1 VTFDLSELSI
11 ILIAMVVGG
20 FVKGATGQGLP
31 QIAIPVMAS
40 FLGVEHAVV
49 VMAIPGVIANGW
61 LLWTY
66 RSHFRQTRDL
76 PAMLVTGVFGAV
88 AGTALLTTLDD
99 RVLSLVLASV
109 IGLYVVV
116 FLAHPSFSLQPVVT
130 RYSSPPVGLVA
141 GVLQGSTGVSG
152 PLLSTYL
159 HAFRL
164 DKETY
169 VLSVTTMFL
178 VFSIVQ
184 TVALTTLGLYTE
196 ARLGESLLALVP
208 IMIMLPIGTRLT
220 HTLSRRAFDLMILAV
235 LVASGARLV
244 YGALT

>member
-1 VTFDLSELSI
+1 VTFDLGQLSI

-31 QIAIPVMAS
+31 QIAIPVIAS

-66 RSHFRQTRDL
+66 REHLRRTRDL
-76 PAMLVTGVFGAV
+76 PAMLATGIFGAV

-109 IGLYVVV
+109 IALYVVI
-116 FLAHPSFSLQPVVT
+116 FLTNPSFNLRPAVT

-184 TVALTTLGLYTE
+184 TVALAILGLYTE
-196 ARLGESLLALVP
+196 ARLGESILALVP
-208 IMIMLPIGTRLT
+208 IMITIQIGTRVT
-220 HTLSRRAFDLMILAV
+220 HGLSRRAFDLMILAV
-235 LVASGARLV
+235 LIASGARLV

>member
-11 ILIAMVVGG
+11 ILIAMIVGG

-66 RSHFRQTRDL
+66 RSHLRRTRDL
-76 PAMLVTGVFGAV
+76 PAILTTGIFGSV
-88 AGTALLTTLDD
+88 AGTVLLTTLDD
-99 RVLSLVLASV
+99 RILSLVLASV
-109 IGLYVVV
+109 IGLYVVF
-116 FLAHPSFSLQPVVT
+116 FLAHPSFSLRPAVT
-130 RYSSPPVGLVA
+130 RYSSPPVGLAA
-141 GVLQGSTGVSG
+141 GLLQGSTGVSG
-152 PLLSTYL
+152 PLVSTYM
-159 HAFRL
+159 HALRL

-169 VLSVTTMFL
+169 VLSVATVFL
-178 VFSIVQ
+178 VFSVVQ
-184 TVALTTLGLYTE
+184 AAALTILGLYTE
-196 ARLGESLLALVP
+196 SRLGESLLALVP

-220 HTLSRRAFDLMILAV
+220 HGLSRRAFDLMILAV

>member
-1 VTFDLSELSI
+1 MTFDLSELSI

-49 VMAIPGVIANGW
+49 VMAVPGVIANGW
-61 LLWTY
+61 LLWTH
-66 RSHFRQTRDL
+66 RSHLRQTRDL
-76 PAMLVTGVFGAV
+76 PAILATGVFGSV
-88 AGTALLTTLDD
+88 AGTVLLTTLDD
-99 RVLSLVLASV
+99 RILSLALASV
-109 IGLYVVV
+109 IVLYVVF
-116 FLAHPSFSLQPVVT
+116 FLAHPSFSLRPTVT
-130 RYSSPPVGLVA
+130 RYSSPPVGLAA
-141 GVLQGSTGVSG
+141 GLLQGSTGVSG
-152 PLLSTYL
+152 PLVSTYV
-159 HAFRL
+159 HALRL

-169 VLSVTTMFL
+169 VLSVATVFL
-178 VFSIVQ
+178 VFSVVQ
-184 TVALTTLGLYTE
+184 TAALTILGLYTE
-196 ARLGESLLALVP
+196 SRLGESLLALVP

-220 HTLSRRAFDLMILAV
+220 HGLSRRAFDLMILAV